1 MRVALSCLAVSAVV
15 LSLSCSKS
23 LPPARAF
30 QVQSR
35 SELVGGQRAL
45 GDIGDYKISN
55 GIIHAIVQDVGTSRG
70 FGAFGGSLIDVDLVR
85 ANRTSAAT
93 GTVGN
98 DYFTEMFPAFFLHA
112 VEPSKVEVLADGSDG
127 TAAKIRV
134 TGFGGEFISVVKEIN
149 DSLNLVPRARLEYT
163 VD

>member
-45 GDIGDYKISN
+45 GEIGDYKLSN

-85 ANRTSAAT
+85 EGRKMAT
-93 GTVGN
+93 QSPVGN
-98 DYFTEMFPAFFLHA
+98 DYFTEMFPAFFLLA
-112 VEPSKVEVLADGSDG
+112 IEPAKVEVASDGSDG
-127 TAAKIRV
+127 SNAVLRV
-134 TGFGGEFISVVKEIN
+134 SGGGGEFISIIKELN
-149 DSLNLVPRARLEYT
+149 DSLNLVPLA
-163 VD
+163 

>member
-55 GIIHAIVQDVGTSRG
+55 GVIHAIVQDVGTSRG
-70 FGAFGGSLIDVDLVR
+70 FGAFGGSLIDIDLVR
-85 ANRTSAAT
+85 T
-93 GTVGN
+93 GRVDPTRGPEGN
-98 DYFTEMFPAFFLHA
+98 DYFTEMFPAFFLQ
-112 VEPSKVEVLADGSDG
+112 
-127 TAAKIRV
+127 
-134 TGFGGEFISVVKEIN
+134 
-149 DSLNLVPRARLEYT
+149 
-163 VD
+163 